1 MANYS
6 NKISEAK
13 KAVEQFERAQNALRE
28 FIADHQ
34 GVFDAFFDISE
45 SYNGLLN
52 EAKVSV
58 RNVED
63 NDRITLGPFSRSKRP
78 VTTEYD
84 ATSIDPAVL
93 AIPGVVT
100 KIDGKRLLELL
111 ASGKISSGQIDG
123 ARNEKLGT
131 ARINGPKEVVVKV

>member
-6 NKISEAK
+6 NKISDVK
-13 KAVEQFERAQNALRE
+13 KIVEQFERAQNALRE
-28 FIADHQ
+28 FMADNQ
-34 GVFDAFFDISE
+34 DVFDAFFDISE
-45 SYNGLLN
+45 RYNGLLN
-52 EAKVSV
+52 EAKGAV

-63 NDRITLGPFSRSKRP
+63 NDRITIGPFSRSKRP
-78 VTTEYD
+78 TAVEYD
-84 ATSIDPAVL
+84 ATSIDPTVL

-111 ASGKISSGQIDG
+111 ASGKIRSGQIDG
-123 ARNEKLGT
+123 ARNERLGT